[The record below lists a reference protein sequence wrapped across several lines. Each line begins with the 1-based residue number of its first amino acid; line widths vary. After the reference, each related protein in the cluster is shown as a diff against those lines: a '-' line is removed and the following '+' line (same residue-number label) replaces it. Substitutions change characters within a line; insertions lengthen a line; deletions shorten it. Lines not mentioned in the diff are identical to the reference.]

1 MHLISTID
9 QLVINEL
16 EIVPPNMRNILGPSN
31 KSMEVGQV
39 AVVNLPVHILLIV
52 IIIIKMLGVF
62 VWNNPE
68 TPGEFGF
75 LDAYRRKICCEIATP
90 KCGCNLLSLVCTAVH
105 ILVLISYP
113 RVCMEAEIDN
123 VV

>member
-1 MHLISTID
+1 MTNTL
-9 QLVINEL
+9 
-16 EIVPPNMRNILGPSN
+16 RPSN
-31 KSMEVGQV
+31 KRMEVGQV
-39 AVVNLPVHILLIV
+39 AVVNWPVHILLIV

-75 LDAYRRKICCEIATP
+75 LNEYGREIWCEIATP
-90 KCGCNLLSLVCTAVH
+90 ECGCNLLSLVCTAVH

-113 RVCMEAEIDN
+113 
-123 VV
+123 